1 MPTAAAQRM
10 RRMRTHRRTAS
21 SVPLLYERA
30 DWKLFVDPQTLPRK
44 AECEPRQISR
54 FVIKELLDNAL
65 DSEGTL
71 TGDLRRATVND
82 NGAGLPAAETCIA
95 A

>member
-1 MPTAAAQRM
+1 
-10 RRMRTHRRTAS
+10 
-21 SVPLLYERA
+21 
-30 DWKLFVDPQTLPRK
+30 
-44 AECEPRQISR
+44 
-54 FVIKELLDNAL
+54 LLDNAL